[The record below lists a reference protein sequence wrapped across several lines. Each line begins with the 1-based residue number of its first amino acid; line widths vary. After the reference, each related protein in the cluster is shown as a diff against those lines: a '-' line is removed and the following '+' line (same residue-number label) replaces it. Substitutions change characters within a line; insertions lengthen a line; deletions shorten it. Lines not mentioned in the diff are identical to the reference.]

1 MQMKLDWLSATL
13 SGLMIG
19 AISIISSVS
28 FAALVF
34 AGPLSEHLDY
44 GLNVALITA
53 VVTGL
58 FVAFGSS
65 CRIAISLPQ
74 DRTAPILAIMVTA
87 ITAAAPADASGEHVL
102 LSIIALIIATSLV
115 TGISLLGLGL
125 ARAGGLMRFI
135 PYAVLGGFFAGTGWL
150 LVIGGLRV
158 MSGLELAT
166 LDSMLQL
173 ADPDLL
179 VRWLPGLALAIAI
192 LVASRF
198 IASGIAFFTILF
210 AALGVFFLIT
220 LNNGGTLETL
230 GSSGWLLGPFERQV
244 DNGYLLGLPQL
255 LGVDHWSVVFDQWA
269 NIGTVVVIS
278 ATSIMLTV
286 SGLEMLTHRDIDINH
301 ELRVSGLANLATGLG
316 GGMVGFHSLS
326 ISELALKLG
335 ARHRATGVIA
345 ALTAA
350 VALFFGTELIGHIP
364 RIVVGGLLLF
374 IGFSFLG
381 KWLFGSWGKLPHSE
395 YLVIPLILFT
405 IAAVGFIEGL
415 ILGLLAALIQF
426 VLKYSRT
433 TVIRYALSGKEA
445 KSAVE
450 RNMDDDH
457 FLVDQGPRLLVLKL
471 QGYLF
476 FGTTAQLSSRVK
488 ARLADASQPAL
499 RYLVLDFQAVHGI
512 DSSAAYEFHRLRL
525 MAEEQDFIIVMT
537 GMPQAMRRQLRSGNI
552 FKANA
557 HIQEFDDL
565 DRGLEWCEEQ
575 LLATVRTPR
584 SAAAK
589 TALQHL
595 ADALPAHFGLT
606 DVLAYLSEVIFGVGD
621 ELIRQGEASR
631 DMFFLERGDV
641 SVYLKPASGEA
652 FRIRQT
658 GPGTVMGE
666 LGFYLDTPRSA
677 SVIAETA
684 GTAYRLTTEGLNRM
698 ETEHPELAAALHRFI
713 ADLLA
718 ERLLRTTHTLE
729 RVLH

>member
-1 MQMKLDWLSATL
+1 MKLDWLSATF
-13 SGLMIG
+13 SGLMVG

-34 AGPLSEHLDY
+34 AGPLSVHLGY
-44 GLNVALITA
+44 GLNVALTTA

-58 FVAFGSS
+58 ILALGSS
-65 CRIAISLPQ
+65 CPIAISLPQ
-74 DRTAPILAIMVTA
+74 DRPAPILAIMVA
-87 ITAAAPADASGEHVL
+87 AVSAAAPTDAPSEQVL
-102 LSIIALIIATSLV
+102 LGIAAAIIATSLI
-115 TGISLLGLGL
+115 TGSFLLALGL

-166 LDSMLQL
+166 IESMLQL

-179 VRWLPGLALAIAI
+179 LRWLPGLALAMVLLI
-192 LVASRF
+192 ASRF
-198 IASGIAFFTILF
+198 IASGIAVFAILF
-210 AALGVFFLIT
+210 AALGVFFLGT

-230 GSSGWLLGPFERQV
+230 GRAGWLLGPFESQV
-244 DNGYLLGLPQL
+244 DGGHLMGLPQL
-255 LGVDHWSVVFDQWA
+255 LEADHWSVVFDQWP

-278 ATSIMLTV
+278 SISIMLTV
-286 SGLEMLTHRDIDINH
+286 SALEMLTHRDIDINH
-301 ELRVSGLANLATGLG
+301 ELRVIGLANLATGLG

-326 ISELALKLG
+326 SSGLALKLG
-335 ARHRATGVIA
+335 ARYRATGVIA

-350 VALFFGTELIGHIP
+350 VALFFGIELIGYIP

-374 IGFSFLG
+374 IGFAFLG
-381 KWLFGSWGKLPHSE
+381 KWLFGSWGKLPHGE
-395 YLVIPLILFT
+395 YLVIPLILMT

-445 KSAVE
+445 RSAVE
-450 RNMDDDH
+450 RNIDDDH
-457 FLVDQGPRLLVLKL
+457 FLADQGPRLLVMKL

-476 FGTTAQLSSRVK
+476 FGTTAQLSGRLK
-488 ARLADASQPAL
+488 ARLADTSKPAL
-499 RYLVLDFQAVHGI
+499 RYLVLDFQTVNGI

-525 MAEEQDFIIVMT
+525 LAEDQDLIIVMT
-537 GMPQAMRRQLRSGNI
+537 GMPQVMRRQLRSGDI
-552 FKANA
+552 FKINA

-575 LLATVRTPR
+575 LLAERRSRRTEAP
-584 SAAAK
+584 K

-595 ADALPAHFGLT
+595 ADALPAHCSLT

-621 ELIRQGEASR
+621 ELIRQGDASR
-631 DMFFLERGDV
+631 DMLFLERGDV
-641 SVYLKPASGEA
+641 SVYLRPTSGEA
-652 FRIRQT
+652 KMISQSL
-658 GPGTVMGE
+658 M
-666 LGFYLDTPRSA
+666 
-677 SVIAETA
+677 
-684 GTAYRLTTEGLNRM
+684 
-698 ETEHPELAAALHRFI
+698 
-713 ADLLA
+713 
-718 ERLLRTTHTLE
+718 LRGCTS
-729 RVLH
+729 

>member
-1 MQMKLDWLSATL
+1 MKLDWLSATF
-13 SGLMIG
+13 SGLMVG

-28 FAALVF
+28 FAALLF
-34 AGPLSEHLDY
+34 AGPLSVHLDY
-44 GLNVALITA
+44 GLHVALITA

-58 FVAFGSS
+58 ILALGSS
-65 CRIAISLPQ
+65 CPIAISLPQ
-74 DRTAPILAIMVTA
+74 DRPAPILAIMVSA
-87 ITAAAPADASGEHVL
+87 VTAAAPTDASSEQVL
-102 LSIIALIIATSLV
+102 LSIVAAIIATSLI
-115 TGISLLGLGL
+115 TGIFLLGLGL

-150 LVIGGLRV
+150 LMIGGLRV
-158 MSGLELAT
+158 MTGLELAT
-166 LDSMLQL
+166 VESMLQL

-179 VRWLPGLALAIAI
+179 LRWLPGLALAITI
-192 LVASRF
+192 LIASRF
-198 IASGIAFFTILF
+198 IASGIAFLTVLF
-210 AALGVFFLIT
+210 AALGMFFLIT
-220 LNNGGTLETL
+220 LNSGGTLEAL
-230 GSSGWLLGPFERQV
+230 GRAGWLLGPFQTPE
-244 DNGYLLGLPQL
+244 DGGYLLGLPQL
-255 LGVDHWSVVFDQWA
+255 LKVDHWSVVLDQWA

-278 ATSIMLTV
+278 SISIMLTV
-286 SGLEMLTHRDIDINH
+286 SALEMLTHRDIDINH

-326 ISELALKLG
+326 ISDLALKLG

-350 VALFFGTELIGHIP
+350 VALFFGTELIGYIP
-364 RIVVGGLLLF
+364 RIIVGGLLLF

-381 KWLFGSWGKLPHSE
+381 KWLFSSWGKLPHSE
-395 YLVIPLILFT
+395 YLAIPLILMT

-415 ILGLLAALIQF
+415 VLGLLAALVQF

-433 TVIRYALSGKEA
+433 AVIRYALSGKEA
-445 KSAVE
+445 RSAVD

-457 FLVDQGPRLLVLKL
+457 FLADQGPRLLVLKL

-476 FGTTAQLSSRVK
+476 FGTTAQLSSRLK
-488 ARLADASQPAL
+488 ARLADNANPPL
-499 RYLVLDFQAVHGI
+499 RYLVLDFKMVNGI

-525 MAEEQDFIIVMT
+525 LAEEHDLIIVMT
-537 GMPQAMRRQLRSGNI
+537 GMPAAMRRQLRSGNI
-552 FKANA
+552 FKINA
-557 HIQEFDDL
+557 HIQEFGDL

-575 LLATVRTPR
+575 LLDERRAPR
-584 SAAAK
+584 AAAPK

-595 ADALPAHFGLT
+595 ADALPDHCSLT

-621 ELIRQGEASR
+621 ELIRQGDASR
-631 DMFFLERGDV
+631 DMFFLERGNV

-658 GPGTVMGE
+658 GPGTVLGE
-666 LGFYLDTPRSA
+666 LGFYRSAPRSA
-677 SVIAETA
+677 SVVAETA
-684 GTAYRLTTEGLNRM
+684 GTAYRLTTESLQRM

-729 RVLH
+729 RVLN